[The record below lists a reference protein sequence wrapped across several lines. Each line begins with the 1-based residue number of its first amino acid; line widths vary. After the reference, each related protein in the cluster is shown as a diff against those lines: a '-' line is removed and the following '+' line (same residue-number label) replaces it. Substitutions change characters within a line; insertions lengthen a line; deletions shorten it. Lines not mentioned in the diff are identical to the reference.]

1 MAATDRPHAVIT
13 GASSGIGAAFAARLA
28 SDGYDPTL
36 VARRR
41 SRSAED
47 RIAARSPAW
56 MRRGRR
62 ADWHARDRAD
72 PAHPRRAARARPRGG
87 DQLGPLLA
95 SAQRQLDDR
104 GPG

>member
-28 SDGYDPTL
+28 SDGYYPTL

-47 RIAARSPAW
+47 RIAAI
-56 MRRGRR
+56 
-62 ADWHARDRAD
+62 
-72 PAHPRRAARARPRGG
+72 PRLDLLVNNAGFAGYGPFAGLDAPWPPR
-87 DQLGPLLA
+87 
-95 SAQRQLDDR
+95 
-104 GPG
+104 